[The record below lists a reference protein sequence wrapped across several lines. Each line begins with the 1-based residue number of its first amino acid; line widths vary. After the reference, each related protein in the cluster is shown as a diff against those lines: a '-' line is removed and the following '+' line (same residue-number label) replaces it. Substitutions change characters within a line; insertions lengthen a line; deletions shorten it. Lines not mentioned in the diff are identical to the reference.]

1 MIQQM
6 YSRWLRLLF
15 CCLVVSAPV
24 MVVHGQE
31 ALKTVL
37 DKTDL
42 LIGEQA
48 TLTVEVRLA
57 GPEQQVEVGPRP
69 ETESLEW
76 AGTEERDSFQN
87 EGGRRHVWKFRIT
100 GFDPGDYFIPAIPVH
115 FYTDS
120 GRRTQLTDSF
130 PLHIRSVA
138 VDTTQAFAPIKTIV
152 PLKFSLWDY
161 LPGILIGIGALLLI
175 IALVLY
181 LKRRRRR
188 PKPEAAPRPETA
200 HEWAERQLQA
210 LEHKRLWQQG
220 QLKTYYESLSMIL
233 KMYLESRFE
242 MPVMEQTTDDLIK
255 ICKKDKRLRA
265 VRKEIRMVLQTAD
278 LVKFAKAD
286 PGEESHLQ
294 CMQAA
299 FEVIK
304 KTRFLPEEKG
314 GAHG

>member
-138 VDTTQAFAPIKTIV
+138 VDTTQAFAPIKTI
-152 PLKFSLWDY
+152 
-161 LPGILIGIGALLLI
+161 
-175 IALVLY
+175 
-181 LKRRRRR
+181 
-188 PKPEAAPRPETA
+188 
-200 HEWAERQLQA
+200 
-210 LEHKRLWQQG
+210 
-220 QLKTYYESLSMIL
+220 
-233 KMYLESRFE
+233 
-242 MPVMEQTTDDLIK
+242 
-255 ICKKDKRLRA
+255 
-265 VRKEIRMVLQTAD
+265 
-278 LVKFAKAD
+278 
-286 PGEESHLQ
+286 
-294 CMQAA
+294 
-299 FEVIK
+299 
-304 KTRFLPEEKG
+304 
-314 GAHG
+314 